1 MIPIVVLSLVALFGH
16 HTCPAA
22 QPAPV
27 SVKDRPAI
35 VAMTP
40 DDAIDALLQQ
50 KLQLEEHLPA
60 LLAACKTDAE
70 AAALRSSY
78 QHAVNQ
84 WNTAVNQ
91 KLVAD
96 EGLLGVPKVK
106 CQDYW
111 RGPANENGHWA
122 WYCCPDPPRGYCAQP
137 PD

>member
-1 MIPIVVLSLVALFGH
+1 
-16 HTCPAA
+16 
-22 QPAPV
+22 
-27 SVKDRPAI
+27 
-35 VAMTP
+35 MTA

-96 EGLLGVPKVK
+96 EALLGVLVG
-106 CQDYW
+106 QLADI
-111 RGPANENGHWA
+111 RTQVETAIANADEFSSVLNRIVAGITVGGKILMLL
-122 WYCCPDPPRGYCAQP
+122 R
-137 PD
+137 